1 MEEEFSA
8 TIKEYQMVLESV
20 DKKLTSVITNDR
32 FLNDLI
38 SKSDHEKG
46 EFVNL
51 PINREVMNA
60 IEIHFGRAMRLTLL
74 RGDGVRLP
82 LVVPVDARVLELR
95 WAVQDA
101 VNSYMNHLHSASNL
115 PEDKC
120 KEDSADCISSSN
132 IPSKSISWRNLW
144 KTKCLALVNPHSVCP
159 PEGLPPISARLDVL
173 TNKLSYY
180 QIRNGAVITFAPQL
194 KRK

>member
-8 TIKEYQMVLESV
+8 TIKEYQTVLESV
-20 DKKLTSVITNDR
+20 DKNLTTIITNDR

-38 SKSDHEKG
+38 PKSDHES

-101 VNSYMNHLHSASNL
+101 VTSYMNHLHSASNL
-115 PEDKC
+115 PKDNR
-120 KEDSADCISSSN
+120 KEDSADCIPSSN

-144 KTKCLALVNPHSVCP
+144 KTKCLALVNPHSLCSS
-159 PEGLPPISARLDVL
+159 EGLPSISARLDVL

>member
-1 MEEEFSA
+1 MNGSLC
-8 TIKEYQMVLESV
+8 VCLGRV
-20 DKKLTSVITNDR
+20 VIW
-32 FLNDLI
+32 
-38 SKSDHEKG
+38 
-46 EFVNL
+46 
-51 PINREVMNA
+51 
-60 IEIHFGRAMRLTLL
+60 AMRLTLL

-82 LVVPVDARVLELR
+82 MVVPVDARVLELR

-101 VNSYMNHLHSASNL
+101 VTSYMNYLHSASNL
-115 PEDKC
+115 PKD
-120 KEDSADCISSSN
+120 

-144 KTKCLALVNPHSVCP
+144 KTKCLALVNPHSLCSS
-159 PEGLPPISARLDVL
+159 EGLPSISARLDVL